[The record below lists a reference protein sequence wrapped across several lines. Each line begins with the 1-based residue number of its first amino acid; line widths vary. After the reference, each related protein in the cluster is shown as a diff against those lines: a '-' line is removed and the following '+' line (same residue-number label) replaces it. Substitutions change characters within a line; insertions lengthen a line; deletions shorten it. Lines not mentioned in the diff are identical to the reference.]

1 MTAIRV
7 VLADDHALVRAG
19 IRELL
24 VARGLD
30 VVGEAGDGR
39 ELLQQ
44 VRAQRP
50 DVALV
55 DLSMPLLD
63 GLETTRRVAR
73 SCPTTRVVVLT
84 MHDEE
89 AFVAR
94 ARRAGAMGFVP
105 KDAAAD
111 RLADV
116 ITRVACGECCLP
128 DVDATIA
135 DEPLSSRESEVLR
148 LVIEGKKNAEIAGVL
163 CRSVHT
169 VRSHR
174 ARLMKKLGARSGV
187 ELVEAAERLGVVPP
201 SAVGRKLT

>member
-1 MTAIRV
+1 MAAIRV

-24 VARGLD
+24 AARGLV

-39 ELLQQ
+39 ELLHQ

-63 GLETTRRVAR
+63 GLEATRRVAR
-73 SCPTTRVVVLT
+73 FSPTTRVVILS

-89 AFVAR
+89 AFVVR

-116 ITRVACGECCLP
+116 IARVASGECCLP
-128 DVDATIA
+128 DADAA
-135 DEPLSSRESEVLR
+135 GAEEPLSSRESEVLR
-148 LVIEGKKNAEIAGVL
+148 LVIEGRKNAEIAGIL

-187 ELVEAAERLGVVPP
+187 ELVEAAERLGIVPP
-201 SAVGRKLT
+201 SAVAKKAT